1 VSRVHWLTAAD
12 PPGHFPPV
20 ESALEEPP
28 GLLAVGGDLSQARLL
43 AGYRRGIFPWYS
55 EGQPILWWSPDPRA
69 VLLPQDLKVSRS
81 LARRIRSGEFAT
93 HTDRDFPA
101 TIAACAAPRNNGG
114 GTWITDEM
122 RTAYQDLHR
131 AGYAH
136 SVETWCGDEL
146 VGGLYGVHLGGVFF
160 GESMFS
166 RRTDASKVALVRL
179 VEECQKRSVALIDCQ
194 MATRHLASLGA
205 RTVPRSQ
212 FVRQLAQ
219 HCRIEPDLTW

>member
-1 VSRVHWLTAAD
+1 MSRVHWLTAAD
-12 PPGHFPPV
+12 LPDHFPPV
-20 ESALEEPP
+20 ESALDEPP

-69 VLLPQDLKVSRS
+69 VLQPADLKVSRS
-81 LARRIRSGEFAT
+81 LARRIRSGEYQT
-93 HTDRDFPA
+93 HADRDFRA
-101 TIAACAAPRNNGG
+101 TIAACAAPRHNGG
-114 GTWITDEM
+114 GTWITAAM
-122 RTAYQDLHR
+122 RAAYEDLHR

-136 SVETWCGDEL
+136 SVETWRGDEL

-166 RRTDASKVALVRL
+166 RRSDASKVALVRL
-179 VEECQKRSVALIDCQ
+179 VEECRKRAVALIDCQ

-205 RTVPRSQ
+205 RTLPRSQ
-212 FVRQLAQ
+212 FVRLLAQ